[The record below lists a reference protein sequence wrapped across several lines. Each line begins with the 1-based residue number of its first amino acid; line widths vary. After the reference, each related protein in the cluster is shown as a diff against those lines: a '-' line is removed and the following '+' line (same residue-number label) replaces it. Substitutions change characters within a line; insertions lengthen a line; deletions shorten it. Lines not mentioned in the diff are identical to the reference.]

1 MNNKEI
7 LNEENYQK
15 SKKSITKLAIIILI
29 GGLLIGG
36 GLIVTGI
43 IKSANVKEPIKEE
56 INKEEIQSQIDDIE
70 DELVPLKAQK
80 NSEFKANGFS
90 EEYYRLDTEISRK
103 ERKIAE
109 LREEIWNAENSYG
122 SFNKDF
128 EKAKYVPLYMF
139 GAFII
144 VSTLMIAGYIYMLA
158 KRREIFAFTAQ
169 QVMPVASEGMEKIA
183 PTIGKV
189 GKEITKEMAPA
200 YGEMA
205 KEISKGIKEGLKDKE
220 K

>member
-1 MNNKEI
+1 MNKEF

-15 SKKSITKLAIIILI
+15 GKKSITKFAIIILVC
-29 GGLLIGG
+29 GLLLGG

-43 IKSANVKEPIKEE
+43 VKSANVKEPVKEE
-56 INKEEIQSQIDDIE
+56 INKEEIQSKIDALE

-80 NSEFKANGFS
+80 NKEFKENQFS

-103 ERKIAE
+103 EREISK
-109 LREEIWNAENSYG
+109 LREEIWDAENSH
-122 SFNKDF
+122 STFNKDY
-128 EKAKYVPLYMF
+128 ERAKYVPLYML

-144 VSTLMIAGYIYMLA
+144 ISTLMISGYIYMFA

-169 QVMPVASEGMEKIA
+169 QVMPVAQEGMEKMA
-183 PTIGKV
+183 PTVGKV
-189 GKEITKEMAPA
+189 GKDIAKEMAPA
-200 YGEMA
+200 YGEVA